1 SRRRSPVR
9 LPDRRARPRTRGTAS
24 HARCPVQKRTSPL
37 RSAMVSESC
46 PGRLRSFGCAH
57 PCFLINRLTLHFF
70 HSECIHSRASIGK
83 TSHHGCDRVG
93 RGEDGVVL
101 SSPSRHKPPT
111 PGGLRP
117 PIAPGSGLLLHVE
130 YSRRNAA
137 PTPAPVGAA
146 PERRTAPPR
155 LARKAR
161 PEATHK
167 PTGKPGA
174 AAQPN
179 RPGVGAPTTRGV
191 FP

>member
-1 SRRRSPVR
+1 
-9 LPDRRARPRTRGTAS
+9 
-24 HARCPVQKRTSPL
+24 L

-137 PTPAPVGAA
+137 PTPAPGGAA
-146 PERRTAPPR
+146 PERRTAPPP
-155 LARKAR
+155 LAREAR
-161 PEATHK
+161 TRATQTATRQ
-167 PTGKPGA
+167 PPA
-174 AAQPN
+174 AAQ
-179 RPGVGAPTTRGV
+179 T
-191 FP
+191 